1 MTLVLVH
8 HLWNA
13 PHEYNPKY
21 DIHYTVGTQLHTELK
36 AGLKL
41 VLENFF
47 SKIDQGGG
55 ASKGIRSKLA
65 SN

>member
-41 VLENFF
+41 ESMYVAPRVL
-47 SKIDQGGG
+47 SY
-55 ASKGIRSKLA
+55 
-65 SN
+65 